1 MPVQFA
7 EWDAIA
13 YLQRYLT
20 HNKARGMVAEI
31 ALAEYLRD
39 DAGTAARKLLPGA
52 WLVSPKTPEASRHRY
67 ALFVHP
73 ELQRDE
79 PELRATIGA
88 SEHDRGFQSLAIF
101 LIGSGI
107 GVIVSAAV
115 STAAQPDP
123 VALTWRNFIYHDERL
138 VMQPGDAPFER
149 WPGNRGR
156 ASTGTVW
163 QPDVVHRYITA
174 GVEPLTAL
182 ALRQAFF
189 YGYLKERLKKPLSDP
204 YDIDGFLVGY
214 RGAVMPVE
222 VKEKSPTPDGQ
233 FGIDAGRILMLLRLC
248 LATDSNALYLI
259 REVDVGAGRVFVN
272 WRFVTLSALLMG
284 CSWNLQAGGAGM
296 GGGATQTVMIPGSLF
311 APFNQSVLSEDWLH
325 AHGSL
330 QESVRAIARELIED
344 MARFL

>member
-7 EWDAIA
+7 ERDAIV

-31 ALAEYLRD
+31 ALAEFLRD
-39 DAGTAARKLLPGA
+39 DVGAAARKLLPGA

-67 ALFVHP
+67 ALFVLP

-79 PELRATIGA
+79 SEVLATIGTY
-88 SEHDRGFQSLAIF
+88 ERDRGFQSLATF
-101 LIGSGI
+101 LAGSGI
-107 GVIVSAAV
+107 GVIVSAAIAT
-115 STAAQPDP
+115 TAWPDP
-123 VALTWRNFIYHDERL
+123 AALAWRNYVYRDERL
-138 VMQPGDAPFER
+138 AIQVGNAPFED

-156 ASTGTVW
+156 ASAGTEW
-163 QPDVVHRYITA
+163 QPDVVHRYSAA
-174 GVEPLTAL
+174 GAGPLTAL

-189 YGYLKERLKKPLSDP
+189 YGYLKERLKKPLNDP

-214 RGAVMPVE
+214 RGAIMPVE

-259 REVDVGAGRVFVN
+259 REVDAGEGRLFVN

-284 CSWNLQAGGAGM
+284 CSWNLQGGGVGM

-311 APFNQSVLSEDWLH
+311 VPFDLSVLSENWLT
-325 AHGSL
+325 AHESL
-330 QESVRAIARELIED
+330 QDSVRVIARELVD
-344 MARFL
+344 GMARFL

>member
-1 MPVQFA
+1 MPLQFT
-7 EWDAIA
+7 ERDAIA

-31 ALAEYLRD
+31 ALAELLRD
-39 DAGTAARKLLPGA
+39 DAGAVAQKMLPGA
-52 WLVSPKTPEASRHRY
+52 WLVCPRTPDASRFRY
-67 ALFVHP
+67 ALFILP
-73 ELQRDE
+73 ELSRDE
-79 PELRATIGA
+79 RGARALTRA
-88 SEHDRGFQSLAIF
+88 YEADRGFQSLATF
-101 LIGSGI
+101 LVGSGI

-115 STAAQPDP
+115 SAAARPDP
-123 VALTWRNFIYHDERL
+123 AALAWYNFVYRDERL
-138 VMQPGDAPFER
+138 HVQAGDAPFDH

-156 ASTGTVW
+156 ASAGTVW
-163 QPDVVHRYITA
+163 QPDVAHRYAITGA
-174 GVEPLTAL
+174 GPLTAL
-182 ALRQAFF
+182 VLRQAFF
-189 YGYLKERLKKPLSDP
+189 YGYLKERLRKPLSDP

-259 REVDVGAGRVFVN
+259 REVDVGEGRAFVN

-284 CSWNLQAGGAGM
+284 CSWNLQAGGASM

-311 APFNQSVLSEDWLH
+311 TPFDQSILAEDWLN
-325 AHGSL
+325 AHGRL
-330 QESVRAIARELIED
+330 GDSVRAIARALADD
-344 MARFL
+344 MARYL